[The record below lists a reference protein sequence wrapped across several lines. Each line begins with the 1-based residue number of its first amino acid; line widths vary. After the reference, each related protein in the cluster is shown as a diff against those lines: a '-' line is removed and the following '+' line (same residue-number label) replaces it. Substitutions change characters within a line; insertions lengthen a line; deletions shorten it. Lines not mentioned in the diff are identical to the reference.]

1 MRIASICPI
10 QADGDKLLNIGWFD
24 TVKMLDHGSE
34 DDSPSFPSAW
44 LNVAESPT
52 LL

>member
-10 QADGDKLLNIGWFD
+10 QADGDKLLNIRWFD

-34 DDSPSFPSAW
+34 VDSPSFPSAW
-44 LNVAESPT
+44 LNVGESPT